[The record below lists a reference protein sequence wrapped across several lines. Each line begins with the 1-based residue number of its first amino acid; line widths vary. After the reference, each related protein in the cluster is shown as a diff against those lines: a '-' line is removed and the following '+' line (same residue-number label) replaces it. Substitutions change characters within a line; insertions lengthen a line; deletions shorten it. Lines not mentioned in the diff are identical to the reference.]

1 MKTLKTALKETA
13 RMMLRVLLGVGIGWA
28 FIILF
33 IPDLR
38 AFVFAQP
45 WPVIMGTVR
54 IVVVFFV
61 LIMAAQLALVWVRAE
76 KKEEDKV

>member
-13 RMMLRVLLGVGIGWA
+13 RMMLRVLLGVGVGWV

-38 AFVFAQP
+38 AFVIAQP

-61 LIMAAQLALVWVRAE
+61 LIMAAQLALVWVRGE